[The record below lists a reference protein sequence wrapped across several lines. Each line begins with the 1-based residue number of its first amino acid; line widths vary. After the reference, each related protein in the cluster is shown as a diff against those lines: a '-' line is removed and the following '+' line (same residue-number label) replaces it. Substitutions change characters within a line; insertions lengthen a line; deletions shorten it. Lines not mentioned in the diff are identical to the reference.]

1 MEIKII
7 SEYDSIALEYRIKDF
22 ISDKKVIDIKYSCS
36 KAMSNYETLELY
48 SALIMY
54 DKNC

>member
-7 SEYDSIALEYRIKDF
+7 SEYDRSLFESRLTKF
-22 ISDKKVIDIKYSCS
+22 IEDKNIIDIKYACS